1 MRRSFLNRA
10 VRHLSLFAVSGMVVS
25 GVLAQSTPNYV
36 GVTTLLHGQV
46 TDTEGLP
53 LANLAVEIWHTDLN
67 GNYNHPNDTPADQL
81 LADFQYFGTAQTDE
95 NGNYVFLTL
104 KPIPYDGRP
113 THIHFKVKQDG
124 ETLLTSQFYFLE
136 DEAEV
141 AQDGVYGDA
150 GAMLFLQNATEDV
163 DADIAEDGI
172 RSVIGNIVLDL
183 NGDGADVMLATPAQ
197 TEGPYYPVV
206 DFSAYDNNLTNGVT
220 DEEAYDLPS
229 ASVEFTLFNLNT
241 GTADEFLTIPN
252 MSNRMVREFE
262 EYRPYVSIV
271 QFRREIGKYVNAD
284 QVAAYEQ
291 FVYVPIS
298 VNDADAETLKQIP
311 NVTDEVANAL
321 IANRPYASNAAFLEA
336 LASYLDAESVAL
348 AGYYLVGE

>member
-1 MRRSFLNRA
+1 MKRSLFNHA
-10 VRHLSLFAVSGMVVS
+10 IRHLSLFALTGMVAS
-25 GVLAQSTPNYV
+25 GVLAQSAEDYV
-36 GVTTLLHGQV
+36 GVTTLLQGQV
-46 TDTEGLP
+46 TNTDGMP
-53 LANLAVEIWHTDLN
+53 LVGLAVEIWHTDLN
-67 GNYNHPNDTPADQL
+67 GNYNHPNDATGNRL

-95 NGNYVFLTL
+95 QGNYVFLTL
-104 KPIPYDGRP
+104 KPTPYDGRP
-113 THIHFKVKQDG
+113 THIHFKVKQEG

-150 GAMLFLQNATEDV
+150 GALLFLQNATEDV

-172 RSVIGNIVLDL
+172 RSVIGDIVLDL
-183 NGDGADVMLATPAQ
+183 NGNTADTLIATPSQ

-206 DFSAYDNNLTNGVT
+206 DFSSYDNNLTNGIT
-220 DEEAYDLPS
+220 DEEAFTVPVVMVD
-229 ASVEFTLFNLNT
+229 FTLFNLNT
-241 GTADEFLTIPN
+241 GTADEFLTIPA
-252 MSNRMVREFE
+252 MRNRMVREFE

-298 VNDADAETLKQIP
+298 VNDSDAETLKQIP
-311 NVTDEVANAL
+311 SLTDEVANAL
-321 IANRPYASNAAFLEA
+321 IANRPYASNAIFLEA
-336 LASYLDAESVAL
+336 LGAYLDVESVAL
-348 AGYYLVGE
+348 ASYYLAGE